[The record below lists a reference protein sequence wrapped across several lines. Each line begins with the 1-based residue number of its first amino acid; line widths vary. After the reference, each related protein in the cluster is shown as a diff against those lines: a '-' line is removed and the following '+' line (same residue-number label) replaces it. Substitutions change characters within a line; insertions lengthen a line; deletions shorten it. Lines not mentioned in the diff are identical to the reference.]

1 MGNKVVGLK
10 VLICAL
16 LVLGG
21 VSSASANAFGWFWA
35 VIPPRMA
42 DGERSRAVDM
52 IATAQ
57 YDNRRVFGSEAMAR
71 RVLGTW
77 SHEITT
83 AAHASRLSEALLAAL
98 VMVESSG
105 NDKAISPAG
114 AQGLGQLMPGTARHL
129 GVRDAFH
136 PTQNLRGAAAYL
148 SDLLDMFGGDL
159 VLALAAYNAGEGAVM
174 RHKGVPPY
182 KETRAYVPKVLSAF
196 LYAQTFCANGLSSSP
211 SGGPSGDPRAECP
224 LPERLAGTE

>member
-1 MGNKVVGLK
+1 VPAR
-10 VLICAL
+10 I
-16 LVLGG
+16 
-21 VSSASANAFGWFWA
+21 
-35 VIPPRMA
+35 A
-42 DGERSRAVDM
+42 DGSRSRAIDA
-52 IATAQ
+52 IAAARFENSHTL
-57 YDNRRVFGSEAMAR
+57 YGSSRQASK
-71 RVLGTW
+71 VIGTW
-77 SHEITT
+77 THEIST

-98 VMVESSG
+98 VMVESAG
-105 NDKAISPAG
+105 NAKAVSHAG

-182 KETRAYVPKVLSAF
+182 AETRAYVPKVLSAF
-196 LYAQTFCANGLSSSP
+196 LIAQDLCAAELSY
-211 SGGPSGDPRAECP
+211 DPRTECP
-224 LPERLAGTE
+224 LFATR

>member
-1 MGNKVVGLK
+1 MMKRILRQGALAVLLIGL
-10 VLICAL
+10 VTSPA
-16 LVLGG
+16 
-21 VSSASANAFGWFWA
+21 SASAQYKWFWKVVPA
-35 VIPPRMA
+35 RMA
-42 DGERSRAVDM
+42 DGERSRALDAV
-52 IATAQ
+52 AAARL
-57 YDNRRVFGSEAMAR
+57 DNRRLFGSKGMAR
-71 RVLGTW
+71 SVLSTW
-77 SHEITT
+77 SQEIGT

-98 VMVESSG
+98 VMVESNG
-105 NDKAISPAG
+105 KPKAVSHAG

-182 KETRAYVPKVLSAF
+182 RETRAYVPKVLSAF
-196 LYAQTFCANGLSSSP
+196 LLTQELCGLEP
-211 SGGPSGDPRAECP
+211 TRDPRAACP
-224 LPERLAGTE
+224 GAQ